1 MKRIFDVLL
10 DLVYPKSLYCICC
23 GNIID
28 ASRSYSICDH
38 CMDRIRWNVD
48 EPKPMDGFSLL
59 KCCEYGIYERSIIFS
74 LKYNGNRYIADHV
87 ADICADRLRAAGIK
101 GDAVIPVPL
110 YRSKELKRGFNQ
122 SALIAEALA
131 GKTGMSA
138 ELRMLVRT
146 RDTMPMRSL
155 GPAERRR
162 NIAGSISL
170 SHGFEGSLAGRTLI
184 VVDDFYTTGSTACE
198 CVEALRPTKASEI
211 YFLAFAAR

>member
-146 RDTMPMRSL
+146 RDTMPIFGILILLLLIFPHETGHFIAAKACGVEVNEFAL
-155 GPAERRR
+155 GQSVPGGAV
-162 NIAGSISL
+162 IS
-170 SHGFEGSLAGRTLI
+170 
-184 VVDDFYTTGSTACE
+184 
-198 CVEALRPTKASEI
+198 
-211 YFLAFAAR
+211 